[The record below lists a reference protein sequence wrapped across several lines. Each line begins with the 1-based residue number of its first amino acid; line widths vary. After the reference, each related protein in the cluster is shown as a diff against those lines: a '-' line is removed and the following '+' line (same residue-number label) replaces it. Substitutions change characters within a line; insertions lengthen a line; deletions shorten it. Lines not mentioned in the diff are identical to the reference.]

1 MNPHRLRVYF
11 YLFIVSAIWGVSGV
25 VIKYTLFGFS
35 PFIFLLYRFFIAS
48 IAGII
53 LFVFFGFKPPK
64 NKKYLLFALVYGFLM
79 TTLSLGFLFIGTS
92 KTTSIDA
99 NLISA
104 IAPIITVLGASLL
117 IHERVSKFEKIGVL
131 IALIG
136 TLITV
141 LEPVLK
147 FHDGVIGLEG
157 NLLVLISVVIGAMN
171 AVFAKVILRDK
182 VNIFFLTNIAFIVGF
197 ITTIPI
203 VLASNTPSQI
213 FNIIVSTPLTY
224 HLGVIYMAIISGTL
238 AYLLW
243 HKVEAMIEVGEVSI
257 FAYLYP
263 IFGTPLSV
271 LWLKE
276 SVTRPFV
283 IGVIIIAIGVII
295 AEWKKKRYN

>member
-1 MNPHRLRVYF
+1 
-11 YLFIVSAIWGVSGV
+11 
-25 VIKYTLFGFS
+25 
-35 PFIFLLYRFFIAS
+35 
-48 IAGII
+48 
-53 LFVFFGFKPPK
+53 
-64 NKKYLLFALVYGFLM
+64 
-79 TTLSLGFLFIGTS
+79 
-92 KTTSIDA
+92 
-99 NLISA
+99 
-104 IAPIITVLGASLL
+104 
-117 IHERVSKFEKIGVL
+117 
-131 IALIG
+131 
-136 TLITV
+136 
-141 LEPVLK
+141 
-147 FHDGVIGLEG
+147 
-157 NLLVLISVVIGAMN
+157 MN

-283 IGVIIIAIGVII
+283 IGVIVIAIGVII

>member
-1 MNPHRLRVYF
+1 MSPNRIRAYSL
-11 YLFIVSAIWGVSGV
+11 LLIVSIIWGIAGV

-35 PFIFLLYRFFIAS
+35 PFIFLFYRFLIAS
-48 IAGII
+48 IAAVL
-53 LFVFFGFKPPK
+53 LFIFFGFKPPK
-64 NKKYLLFALVYGFLM
+64 NKKYLIFALIYGFSM
-79 TTLSLGFLFIGTS
+79 TTLTLGFLFIGTA

-104 IAPIITVLGASLL
+104 IAPLVTIVGGAVILK
-117 IHERVSKFEKIGVL
+117 ERVRKFEKIGVL
-131 IALIG
+131 IALVG

-147 FHDGVIGLEG
+147 FHDGVIALEG

-224 HLGVIYMAIISGTL
+224 HLGVIYMAIISGTF
-238 AYLLW
+238 AYFLW
-243 HKVEAMIEVGEVSI
+243 HKAETMIEVGEVSI